1 MSDHLQS
8 SKAFSLVEILIAVAL
23 VGILSAVAIPLITGV
38 PDAAKKE
45 KLEQDVAIVNNAID
59 SYLASAGDPERL
71 TAGNVLTA
79 LKSRV
84 YGGMPAEMVGPQGPF
99 LDPTVTTNATD
110 FAWGA
115 LFTTEPR
122 PRFYVVQSAAGVVFG
137 KGPAMAVGGV
147 AERPDEARPSWLWT
161 YASATPPPEGELFT
175 PLAVDSGIGSTN
187 VGLAAV
193 TLGAPRVSP
202 GSTNGNLWNFPVAV
216 MMTNTNPPGSSR
228 IYYKVGTGNFSL
240 FEDEAALSISPDTTL
255 TAVCVS
261 LDPSRYYNSPA
272 SSNYY
277 GVTPLQLAVTVTV
290 PSSVTYAQAGGLIQG
305 VNQQQPTNA
314 TIVLRDTAGGAPDDL
329 LLQEGEGDRFIPP
342 AYLKSTFFFVRYT
355 TDGSDPLTNGIIGPV
370 FDGFFSPVS
379 VPLGL
384 AAWGTNSTVIV
395 RAAAISS
402 QPAYFTNSGVSSN
415 TASIALTSLPMTIVP
430 ANPIG
435 LPFQVQINHAAPVP
449 VGLRKFYR
457 TDGGAPLTS
466 ATGGLVQPQSITYA
480 SNVPS
485 TSLPNTPYR
494 LTAQATGPAG
504 YEQWFSS
511 QVSSAEYAPIKVLDT
526 KLIGANISGGDVN
539 GSFVGSIFV
548 SAPANLGIFNAGGTI
563 TRGNLYL
570 PGLPEIEV
578 TGQGNQGST
587 IVAQGVT
594 AYSGTPPVS
603 RSVIAGKEYTATGQ
617 LAEPQLDTRQIVA
630 QDGGTYTNAYTV
642 KITTSTFI
650 EGKIYRNVDVPTNA
664 VTVPVRTATNRIS
677 GNFDGL
683 STNTA
688 PLASGFYSNNISLDR
703 TNAVI
708 RLGSANTNQIT
719 QYIFSGGNWSKGR
732 IEIIGRVQIL
742 FDTGF
747 VNSGVVFG
755 SSNTVDSLAVYV
767 TASNAD
773 VEFKSGGIFYG
784 SLWLTNGT
792 PPTRNDVTVGNDG
805 AIYGSITAEYLT
817 VAPGGIVNVE

>member
-1 MSDHLQS
+1 MSIFPQHRNG
-8 SKAFSLVEILIAVAL
+8 FSLVEILVAVAVIGVLASVTVPL
-23 VGILSAVAIPLITGV
+23 VTGV

-45 KLEQDVAIVNNAID
+45 KLEQDVAVVNNAID
-59 SYLASAGDPERL
+59 SYLAAGGAPANL
-71 TAGNVLTA
+71 TADNVLAA

-84 YGGMPAEMVGPQGPF
+84 YGGMPAEMMGPQGPF
-99 LDPTVTTNATD
+99 LDPTVTTNASD
-110 FAWGA
+110 FAWSA

-122 PRFYVVQSAAGVVFG
+122 PRFYVMKNTAGVVFG
-137 KGPAMAVGGV
+137 KGSAMVIGGV
-147 AERPDEARPSWLWT
+147 AERPDEARASWLWT
-161 YASATPPPEGELFT
+161 YASATPPPESASFT
-175 PLAVDSGIGSTN
+175 PLAVDTGRSSTN
-187 VGLAAV
+187 TPVVAT
-193 TLGAPRVSP
+193 TLGAPGVFP
-202 GSTNGNLWNFPVAV
+202 GSTNGNLWNFPLPV

-240 FEDEAALSISPDTTL
+240 FEDGTALSISPDTTL

-261 LDPSRYYNSPA
+261 LDPSRYYNSTA

-314 TIVLRDTAGGAPDDL
+314 TIVLRDTSGGAPDDL
-329 LLQEGEGDRFIPP
+329 LLREGAGDRFIPP
-342 AYLKSTFFFVRYT
+342 AYLKNAYFFVRYT
-355 TDGSDPLTNGIIGPV
+355 TDGSDPLTNGTIGPS

-384 AAWGTNSTVIV
+384 ASWGTNSTITV
-395 RAAAISS
+395 RAMAVSS
-402 QPAYFTNSGVSSN
+402 QPVYFTSSGVSSG
-415 TASIALTSLPMTIVP
+415 TATVAPTPLPLTIAP

-435 LPFQVQINHAAPVP
+435 LPFQVQLNHTAPVP

-457 TDGGAPLTS
+457 TDGGSPLTS
-466 ATGGLVQPQSITYA
+466 VTGGLVQPGALAYTSA
-480 SNVPS
+480 VPS

-504 YEQWFSS
+504 FEQWFSS
-511 QVSSAEYAPIKVLDT
+511 QTNFANYAPIKVLDT
-526 KLIGANISGGDVN
+526 KLVGANISGGDVN

-578 TGQGNQGST
+578 TGQGNRGTT
-587 IVAQGVT
+587 IVAQGV
-594 AYSGTPPVS
+594 ANYSGAPPVS
-603 RSVIAGKEYTATGQ
+603 RSIIAGKEYTATGQ
-617 LAEPQLDTRQIVA
+617 LADPQLDTRQIVA
-630 QDGGTYTNAYTV
+630 QAGGTYTNAYTV
-642 KITTSTFI
+642 KITPSTFI

-664 VTVPVRTATNRIS
+664 VTVPLRTATNRIS

-732 IEIIGRVQIL
+732 IEIVGRVQIL

-755 SSNTVDSLAVYV
+755 SSSTVDSLAVYV

-792 PPTRNDVTVGNDG
+792 PPTRNDVTVGNNG